1 MRKESLE
8 ELTNY
13 GQIMDL
19 VTDSP
24 NCLLKSN
31 VSLIK
36 KFDCNEMYINN
47 YKGGGDP
54 NLQIQSILFKSF
66 SLNTSFI
73 QMLWYKQ
80 FDPNDSIQA
89 ISSE

>member
-1 MRKESLE
+1 
-8 ELTNY
+8 
-13 GQIMDL
+13 
-19 VTDSP
+19 
-24 NCLLKSN
+24 
-31 VSLIK
+31 
-36 KFDCNEMYINN
+36 MYIDN

-73 QMLWYKQ
+73 QMIWYKQ